1 MPRIVHFELLA
12 DDLNRATEFYRKV
25 FGWKIDSWGGPVDY
39 RLVTTGLDDEYGING
54 AIAPRGDMI
63 TGGTIITV
71 EVQSVETIIQRIID
85 GGGKVIQ
92 PRQAIPGIGYHAY
105 CQDPEGTI
113 FGIME
118 RDESAR

>member
-1 MPRIVHFELLA
+1 MPRIVHFELPA
-12 DDLNRATEFYRKV
+12 DDPNRATEFYHEV

-39 RLVTTGLDDEYGING
+39 RLVTTGPDDEYGING
-54 AIAPRGDMI
+54 AIAPRSEMVA
-63 TGGTIITV
+63 GGTIITV
-71 EVQSVETIIQRIID
+71 EIPSIETFIQKIID
-85 GGGKVIQ
+85 AGGKVIQ

-105 CQDPEGTI
+105 CQDPEGTA